1 MSVQSLLS
9 LKALLVGGAFV
20 FFLFYERLWPAAE
33 SPLLVRFGHASRAAW
48 RRLARNLGL
57 FGINLMLS
65 PLVVLPITAWAAGFD
80 LGLRPAG
87 WSGWPGL
94 LLDVLLLDFWIYWWH
109 RANHEIPLLWR
120 FHQVHHLD
128 ELLDS
133 TSAVRFH
140 FGEVLLSALVR
151 ALVIVVLALPL
162 TSVLLF
168 EVLLLIGTIF
178 HHSDARLPPRLEGA
192 LARVIITPSIHWVHH
207 HALRADTDS
216 NYGTIFSFWDP
227 LFRSKSRTRRW
238 LTMPIGVEGRRE
250 RPLLR
255 LIATP
260 FERQPWSRR
269 NNQPGAGLP
278 RIKPAPR
285 SSRQ

>member
-1 MSVQSLLS
+1 MTLENLLS

-20 FFLFYERLWPAAE
+20 FLLTYERLWPAAE
-33 SPLLVRFGHASRAAW
+33 SPLLVRFGRSGRAAW
-48 RRLARNLGL
+48 RRLARNLSF
-57 FGINLMLS
+57 FGINLLLS
-65 PLVVLPITAWAAGFD
+65 PLVVLPITAWAAS
-80 LGLRPAG
+80 LGLGWRPAW

-94 LLDVLLLDFWIYWWH
+94 LFDLVLLDFWIYWWH
-109 RANHEIPLLWR
+109 RANHELPWLWR

-128 ELLDS
+128 ELLDT

-140 FGEVLLSALVR
+140 FGEVLLSALAR
-151 ALVIVVLALPL
+151 AGAIILLAVPL

-168 EVLLLIGTIF
+168 EALLLIGTLF
-178 HHSDARLPPRLEGA
+178 HHSDARLPPRLEA
-192 LARVIITPSIHWVHH
+192 TLARVIITPSIHWVHH
-207 HALRADTDS
+207 HAVRADTDS

-255 LIATP
+255 LLVTP
-260 FERQPWSRR
+260 FERGR
-269 NNQPGAGLP
+269 
-278 RIKPAPR
+278 
-285 SSRQ
+285 